1 MAQDKVDD
9 RVSAERFEDQDDNL
23 EKNNPEGVLSGEAA
37 ADLIAGQQVELTE
50 EDSKRIRRKTDK
62 HILSILVWVYFLQ
75 ILDKSVLGYGAVWG
89 LREDCNLTGNQY
101 SLVSSMAPIAQ
112 LAWLPFSSYLM
123 VKIPHRILMPCLVFG
138 WGTAQACMGACH
150 NYAGLLAARFLL
162 GLFEAAC
169 LPLFSVITSQWYR
182 RAEQPM
188 RVACWYGTNGLS
200 TMFAAAVSY
209 GLGQINGSIASW
221 RILFIFV
228 GLLTVITAPVIYI
241 FMDNDVASARFLTE
255 HERLQ
260 AIERLRA
267 NNTGTG
273 SRKFKWSQALEALI
287 EPKSWLFI
295 GMALCL
301 NVTAAVTNTFGP
313 LIVGGFGF
321 EPATTSLLNIPFGVV
336 QLIVIFPASYLAHRY
351 RIKFVFL
358 EAVMLPVLAGAIMLY
373 LLGRNSI
380 PPLLAAYYMLAF
392 LFGGNPLI
400 VSWMI
405 SNIAGTTKKSVIM
418 SLFNIGVSAGNIIG
432 PLLFNA
438 NDAPYYKPGLTK
450 TMGVTCAL
458 IGVIALQAANILFL
472 NKRQERRRVRNG
484 KPAKL
489 HDLSMEHQYTAG
501 SRDAGEDGPQLGEN
515 AFKDLTDSQNDEF
528 VYVY

>member
-1 MAQDKVDD
+1 
-9 RVSAERFEDQDDNL
+9 
-23 EKNNPEGVLSGEAA
+23 
-37 ADLIAGQQVELTE
+37 
-50 EDSKRIRRKTDK
+50 
-62 HILSILVWVYFLQ
+62 
-75 ILDKSVLGYGAVWG
+75 
-89 LREDCNLTGNQY
+89 
-101 SLVSSMAPIAQ
+101 
-112 LAWLPFSSYLM
+112 
-123 VKIPHRILMPCLVFG
+123 
-138 WGTAQACMGACH
+138 
-150 NYAGLLAARFLL
+150 
-162 GLFEAAC
+162 
-169 LPLFSVITSQWYR
+169 
-182 RAEQPM
+182 
-188 RVACWYGTNGLS
+188 
-200 TMFAAAVSY
+200 MFAAAVSY

-228 GLLTVITAPVIYI
+228 GLLTVISAPVTY
-241 FMDNDVASARFLTE
+241 FVLDNDVTTARFFTE

-273 SRKFKWSQALEALI
+273 SREFKWSQAFEALI

-321 EPATTSLLNIPFGVV
+321 DRGVTSLLNIPFGAV

-351 RIKFVFL
+351 RIKSIFL

-373 LLGRNSI
+373 LLGRDSI

-432 PLLFNA
+432 PLLFNS

-458 IGVIALQAANILFL
+458 IGVIGLQVANIWFL
-472 NKRQERRRVRNG
+472 NKRQERKRIANG
-484 KPAKL
+484 KPAKI
-489 HDLSMEHQYTAG
+489 HDLSMEHHYVNDAHDEEGAG
-501 SRDAGEDGPQLGEN
+501 GAQLGAN
-515 AFKDLTDSQNDEF
+515 AFKDLTDSKNDEF

>member
-1 MAQDKVDD
+1 
-9 RVSAERFEDQDDNL
+9 
-23 EKNNPEGVLSGEAA
+23 
-37 ADLIAGQQVELTE
+37 
-50 EDSKRIRRKTDK
+50 
-62 HILSILVWVYFLQ
+62 
-75 ILDKSVLGYGAVWG
+75 
-89 LREDCNLTGNQY
+89 
-101 SLVSSMAPIAQ
+101 
-112 LAWLPFSSYLM
+112 
-123 VKIPHRILMPCLVFG
+123 
-138 WGTAQACMGACH
+138 
-150 NYAGLLAARFLL
+150 
-162 GLFEAAC
+162 
-169 LPLFSVITSQWYR
+169 
-182 RAEQPM
+182 
-188 RVACWYGTNGLS
+188 
-200 TMFAAAVSY
+200 MFAAAVSF

-228 GLLTVITAPVIYI
+228 GLITVLSAPLAYYVL
-241 FMDNDVASARFLTE
+241 DNDVATARFLTP

-287 EPKSWLFI
+287 EVKSWLFI

-321 EPATTSLLNIPFGVV
+321 ERDVTSLLNIPFGAV
-336 QLIVIFPASYLAHRY
+336 QLIVIFPASWLAHRY

-373 LLGRNSI
+373 LLGRTSI

-432 PLLFNA
+432 PLLFNT

-458 IGVIALQAANILFL
+458 IGVIALQVLNIWFL
-472 NKRQERRRVRNG
+472 NKRQERRRVANG
-484 KPAKL
+484 KPAKI
-489 HDLSMEHQYTAG
+489 HDLSMERRFVSGGQ
-501 SRDAGEDGPQLGEN
+501 DAENADGPQLGEQGLL
-515 AFKDLTDSQNDEF
+515 DLTDSKNDEF